1 MEGTAIARAL
11 TLERS
16 RSMRR
21 LSRRRRGFNLLEV
34 VVAVA
39 IITLLSS
46 AVGVY
51 AIARY
56 RDSRVDV
63 ARTELKTLEGQLD
76 AYLALTG
83 RYPEPAKGFA
93 PLVERR
99 LVKEP
104 PIDPWGQPFTWR
116 LVNGVPVVTS
126 LGEDGAEG
134 GDGYAADL
142 HSDARARKPGLAGR
156 GE

>member
-1 MEGTAIARAL
+1 
-11 TLERS
+11 
-16 RSMRR
+16 MRR
-21 LSRRRRGFNLLEV
+21 PNRRRRGFNLLEV
-34 VVAVA
+34 VVAIA
-39 IITLLSS
+39 IITMLSS

-63 ARTELKTLEGQLD
+63 ARTELETLEGQLD

-83 RYPEPAKGFA
+83 HYPEPSKGFG

-99 LVKEP
+99 LVKELP
-104 PIDPWGQPFTWR
+104 VDPWGQPFTWR

-134 GDGYAADL
+134 GEGYDADL
-142 HSDARARKPGLAGR
+142 HSDASATRSRQAAR
-156 GE
+156 

>member
-1 MEGTAIARAL
+1 
-11 TLERS
+11 
-16 RSMRR
+16 MRR
-21 LSRRRRGFNLLEV
+21 PNRRRRGFNLLEV
-34 VVAVA
+34 VVAIA
-39 IITLLSS
+39 IITMLSS

-63 ARTELKTLEGQLD
+63 ARTELETLEGQLD

-83 RYPEPAKGFA
+83 HYPEPSKGFG

-99 LVKEP
+99 LVKELP
-104 PIDPWGQPFTWR
+104 VDPWGQPFTWR

-134 GDGYAADL
+134 GEGYDADL
-142 HSDARARKPGLAGR
+142 HSDASAARSRQAAR
-156 GE
+156 